1 VGKSSIINCIQDFN
15 LHSRQQHQGQEGA
28 DGDEDHEEVETD
40 IFSQFDAMLQDK
52 HQRKIKGLT
61 NHRKVEVSAM
71 PGKTK
76 VVQTIFI
83 PD

>member
-1 VGKSSIINCIQDFN
+1 M
-15 LHSRQQHQGQEGA
+15 HSKQQQVSQITT
-28 DGDEDHEEVETD
+28 EEELD
-40 IFSQFDAMLQDK
+40 IFAEFDNMLEGK
-52 HQRKIKGLT
+52 HSRKIKGLT

-83 PD
+83 PDYQLKL